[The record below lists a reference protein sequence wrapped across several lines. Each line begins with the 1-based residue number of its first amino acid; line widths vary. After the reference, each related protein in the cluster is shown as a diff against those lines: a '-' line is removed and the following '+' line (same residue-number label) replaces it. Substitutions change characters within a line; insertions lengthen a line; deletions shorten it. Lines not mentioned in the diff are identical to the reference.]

1 MIQEHEIVLYQV
13 EGTNICVNVVFKDET
28 FWMTQKAM
36 AELFDVNVPAI
47 SKHLS
52 NIFEEGELFKEATVS
67 KMEIVQM
74 EGNRKVK
81 REPEFYNLDAII
93 AVGYRVNSKKA
104 TRFRQWATKTLKE
117 YITKGFVLND
127 DMLKNG
133 KLFGKDYFAVTGKTA
148 AELVYERVNAEKPA
162 MGLTTWKDAPDGKIL
177 KRDIS
182 VAKNYLNEKELSRLN
197 RLVTMF
203 IDYAELMAEDGILM
217 SMQDWVDQTNQF
229 LLNNRRKVL
238 NGKGKISHDVAMQ
251 KAEKEYEVFRVKQD
265 REYVSEFDREV
276 EKYLKGND

>member
-81 REPEFYNLDAII
+81 REPEFYNLAAII
-93 AVGYRVNSKKA
+93 AVGHRVNSKKA
-104 TRFRQWATKTLKE
+104 TRNILLKDLFLMMICLKMVSCLEKIILQLPERQRQ
-117 YITKGFVLND
+117 N
-127 DMLKNG
+127 
-133 KLFGKDYFAVTGKTA
+133 
-148 AELVYERVNAEKPA
+148 
-162 MGLTTWKDAPDGKIL
+162 
-177 KRDIS
+177 
-182 VAKNYLNEKELSRLN
+182 
-197 RLVTMF
+197 
-203 IDYAELMAEDGILM
+203 
-217 SMQDWVDQTNQF
+217 
-229 LLNNRRKVL
+229 
-238 NGKGKISHDVAMQ
+238 
-251 KAEKEYEVFRVKQD
+251 
-265 REYVSEFDREV
+265 
-276 EKYLKGND
+276 

>member
-13 EGTNICVNVVFKDET
+13 EDINICVNVVFKDET

-104 TRFRQWATKTLKE
+104 TRFRQWATKTLKD

-133 KLFGKDYFAVTGKTA
+133 KPFGKDYFAVTGKTA
-148 AELVYERVNAEKPA
+148 AELVYERVNAEK
-162 MGLTTWKDAPDGKIL
+162 
-177 KRDIS
+177 
-182 VAKNYLNEKELSRLN
+182 KNTNAGTSS
-197 RLVTMF
+197 
-203 IDYAELMAEDGILM
+203 EDGIWFGN
-217 SMQDWVDQTNQF
+217 SEPDDSKGA
-229 LLNNRRKVL
+229 LLYDTYEIEELSCESKTFFKRR
-238 NGKGKISHDVAMQ
+238 GIA
-251 KAEKEYEVFRVKQD
+251 
-265 REYVSEFDREV
+265 
-276 EKYLKGND
+276 